1 MSLRMSVEDALRR
14 NLITR
19 ADADTMQAATR
30 AGRGHYPGIAAGRQQ
45 SPAAPTATKTE
56 SAASTSPAAKALAA
70 AQRENNEI
78 PQRLLYEA
86 LCKEL
91 PGIPEWERTGLVPGR
106 KYRADIFL
114 APDITVEMD
123 GLTFHSSRD
132 AFKADRLRSNL
143 FVLHGYRVFRAFA
156 KQCLDPEMRAELVEM
171 IVQAYRTPV
180 LAGQG
185 VLPEVAAADG

>member
-1 MSLRMSVEDALRR
+1 MSLRMSVEDALSR

-19 ADADTMQAATR
+19 ADAETMQAATR
-30 AGRGHYPGIAAGRQQ
+30 AGRGHYPGIAAAKKV
-45 SPAAPTATKTE
+45 PALPTAPKAERTE
-56 SAASTSPAAKALAA
+56 ISTPAAKALAA
-70 AQRENNEI
+70 AERENNEI

-91 PGIPEWERTGLVPGR
+91 PGIPEWERTGLIPGR
-106 KYRADIFL
+106 RYRADIFL

-143 FVLHGYRVFRAFA
+143 FVLHGYRVFRAFT
-156 KQCLDPEMRAELVEM
+156 KQCLDPEMRAELVGM
-171 IVQAYRTPV
+171 IVQAYRSPV
-180 LAGQG
+180 MAGQSVPG
-185 VLPEVAAADG
+185 EVGS

>member
-1 MSLRMSVEDALRR
+1 MSLRISVQDALQRE
-14 NLITR
+14 LITR
-19 ADADTMQAATR
+19 AEADTIQAATR
-30 AGRGHYPGIAAGRQQ
+30 AGRGHYPGISAGKQSSSAPNTPLAKGAAANT
-45 SPAAPTATKTE
+45 PAAR
-56 SAASTSPAAKALAA
+56 ALAA

-86 LCKEL
+86 LCQEL
-91 PGIPEWERTGLVPGR
+91 PGIPEWERTGLIPGR

-132 AFKADRLRSNL
+132 AFKADRMRSNL

-156 KQCLDPEMRAELVEM
+156 KQCLDAEMRAELVR
-171 IVQAYRTPV
+171 IIAQAYRSPV
-180 LAGQG
+180 TAGRG
-185 VLPEVAAADG
+185 VSGEVVAADG